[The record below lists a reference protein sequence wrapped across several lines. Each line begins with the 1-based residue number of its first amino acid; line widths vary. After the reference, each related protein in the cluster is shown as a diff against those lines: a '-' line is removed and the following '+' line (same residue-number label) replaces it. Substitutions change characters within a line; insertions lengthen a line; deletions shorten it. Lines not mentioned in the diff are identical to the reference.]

1 MHTRRFERITLAQ
14 LLVAVC
20 AVAFSVCD
28 LIEPAQAQPGYVT
41 PPTPPPPPVLNPSNP
56 GTVPQPS
63 YRPLTPSTPSV
74 TPSTPSDVPSV
85 DVTPPAS
92 EEQSGITAQ
101 SEQPSARAGHH
112 RRGRFAGLTYP
123 YYCGSSPCVRIHP
136 RALYGYV
143 GPYASSSLWWPGFY
157 DYPPGNFARGHPRYG
172 GYGRRAGY
180 HGD

>member
-1 MHTRRFERITLAQ
+1 MRTRRFERITLAQ

-101 SEQPSARAGHH
+101 SEQPSAHAVH
-112 RRGRFAGLTYP
+112 RHRGRFAGLTWP
-123 YYCGSSPCVRIHP
+123 SYCGSSPCVRIHP